1 VTRRRA
7 SKGCLTLLPSSA
19 GRDQAPHPLAVTP
32 HPLVL
37 SLSKDDNAPPRFDK
51 LTMSGLL
58 TGCAIPLVLSL
69 SKDERPECAR

>member
-1 VTRRRA
+1 MSIGRA
-7 SKGCLTLLPSSA
+7 
-19 GRDQAPHPLAVTP
+19 LAL

-37 SLSKDDNAPPRFDK
+37 SPSKDDNPPPWFDK

-69 SKDERPECAR
+69 SKDDERERLA